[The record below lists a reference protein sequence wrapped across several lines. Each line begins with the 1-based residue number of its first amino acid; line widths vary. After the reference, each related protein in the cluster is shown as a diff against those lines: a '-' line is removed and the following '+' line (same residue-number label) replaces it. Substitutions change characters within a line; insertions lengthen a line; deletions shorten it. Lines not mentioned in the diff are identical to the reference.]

1 MSCPTLFAAH
11 AIPGERPDYTRATAE
26 DDYYAQNQGMALTL
40 RMPAISLARLRFAI
54 SAFRSAYMSYGL
66 AR

>member
-1 MSCPTLFAAH
+1 MSCSTLFAAH

-26 DDYYAQNQGMALTL
+26 DDYYAEHQGMALTL
-40 RMPAISLARLRFAI
+40 RMPAISFVRLRFAI